1 MNGKNVLVLGGTGA
15 MGVYLVP
22 ELADRGYQVD
32 VISLDDVKS
41 DRPDITYRVGDCKND
56 DFILQVLT
64 ETHYDAVVDFMLYF
78 GREDYAKR
86 YALMMEHTD
95 HYITLSTYRVYSD
108 KELPT
113 KETSPRLL
121 DVSQDKDFL
130 ATELDEYSLYKA
142 RQEDAITSSGY
153 KNWTIL
159 RPAITFS
166 KTRFQLTTMEAN
178 IWLWRALNGKTVLLP
193 EGAMQIEATM
203 SWAGD
208 VAKMIAG
215 LVLNPKAYGE
225 KYSVC
230 TAEHQPWAQV
240 AQYYEEILGM
250 KYKVIPTEDYIQL
263 MGGTPGARYQLL
275 YDRCLNR
282 VMDNSKILEAAGM
295 KQEDLTPIKE
305 ALAKE
310 LANLPAGFPK
320 PAETNNAKMDAYAEA
335 HGW

>member
-78 GREDYAKR
+78 GREDYVKR

-166 KTRFQLTTMEAN
+166 FPFSFGRM
-178 IWLWRALNGKTVLLP
+178 
-193 EGAMQIEATM
+193 GA
-203 SWAGD
+203 SSRG
-208 VAKMIAG
+208 
-215 LVLNPKAYGE
+215 
-225 KYSVC
+225 
-230 TAEHQPWAQV
+230 
-240 AQYYEEILGM
+240 
-250 KYKVIPTEDYIQL
+250 
-263 MGGTPGARYQLL
+263 
-275 YDRCLNR
+275 
-282 VMDNSKILEAAGM
+282 NSTSIS
-295 KQEDLTPIKE
+295 IK
-305 ALAKE
+305 
-310 LANLPAGFPK
+310 
-320 PAETNNAKMDAYAEA
+320 
-335 HGW
+335 